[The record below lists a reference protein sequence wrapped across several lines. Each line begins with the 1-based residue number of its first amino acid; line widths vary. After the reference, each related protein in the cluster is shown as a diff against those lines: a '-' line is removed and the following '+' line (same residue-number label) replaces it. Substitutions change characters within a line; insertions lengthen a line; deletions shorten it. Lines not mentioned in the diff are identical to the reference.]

1 MVNSRTLNVRHQMTR
16 APVTNKR
23 VRIRTLRLLN
33 PRKSG
38 LNRTLKKL
46 SDKTG
51 RTSQPIVMYRET
63 DDSETMRWAATHNE

>member
-46 SDKTG
+46 GDKTG
-51 RTSQPIVMYRET
+51 QNQST
-63 DDSETMRWAATHNE
+63 DRDVSGNRRFRDNEVGSNP